1 MEVARASRAN
11 LWIAG
16 GVALA
21 VLGLLEAT
29 ASVKVSFYLDAFE
42 RARLFYLMPVA
53 AIAGLLLVIAYPRV
67 PIHVIAFLLPFN
79 FVGGIWGDHVI
90 VLLAKVSM
98 NLLVA
103 VSVIASFVAP
113 AEQRAWVTRTSIG
126 LAVVAWLAAIVM
138 ACAVGALGDVNREFW
153 IRESG
158 WMFFFAAALPF
169 GTMLRNRGDI
179 DRLLGTICAGVAA
192 LQAYAFWTLVTGT
205 RYTRTDVYEGVQS
218 FFRAP
223 YSSGSLFV
231 MYLAAAALLYR
242 ASNRTLTRRAAV
254 LLFAAVALL
263 AGGLLASMVRSLWI
277 AGAVGL
283 MLVVYFAPRDRRTMR
298 ALAAVSGGAVLAVA
312 VVAAIDR
319 LSPESSGN
327 WTGSAITFLQ
337 DLGSKESTSRVTR
350 EIEWAH
356 AIDVW
361 KTSPL
366 VGVGFGYAY
375 SQRGLD
381 QVPEEVRPEPFYM
394 HNSYLNILA
403 KSGLAGLLAF
413 LALIWAIARTAHG
426 IVRRPDADTRD
437 RVVATALLAGLIA
450 VALLTTIMPVLTGGD
465 AAAYL
470 GLLAGLTV
478 ALQRSPHPV
487 AA

>member
-1 MEVARASRAN
+1 MEVARSSRAN
-11 LWIAG
+11 LWIAA

-53 AIAGLLLVIAYPRV
+53 AIVGLVLVVAYPDV
-67 PIHVIAFLLPFN
+67 PVHVIAFLLPFN

-98 NLLVA
+98 NVLVA
-103 VSVIASFVAP
+103 ASVVASLVAP
-113 AEQRAWVTRTSIG
+113 AEQRAWLTRTSIG
-126 LAVVAWLAAIVM
+126 LALLAWLAAIVM
-138 ACAVGALGDVNREFW
+138 AFVLGALGDVNREFW

-169 GTMLRNRGDI
+169 GTMLRDRADI
-179 DRLLGTICAGVAA
+179 DRLLVTTCAGVAA

-223 YSSGSLFV
+223 YSCGSLFV

-242 ASNRTLTRRAAV
+242 ASNNTLTRRAAI

-277 AGAVGL
+277 AGAVG
-283 MLVVYFAPRDRRTMR
+283 MLLVGYFAPRDRRTMR
-298 ALAAVSGGAVLAVA
+298 AIAAVSAGAVLAVA
-312 VVAAIDR
+312 VVAAVDR

-337 DLGSKESTSRVTR
+337 DLGSKDSTSRVTR

-361 KTSPL
+361 KTSPI
-366 VGVGFGYAY
+366 VGLGFGYAY
-375 SQRGLD
+375 PQRGLE
-381 QVPEEVRPEPFYM
+381 QIPEEVRPEPFYM

-413 LALIWAIARTAHG
+413 LALIWAIGRTAHG
-426 IVRRPDADTRD
+426 ILRRPDADTHD
-437 RVVATALLAGLIA
+437 RVIATALLAGLIA
-450 VALLTTIMPVLTGGD
+450 VALLTTTMPVLTGGD
-465 AAAYL
+465 SAAYL
-470 GLLAGLTV
+470 GLLAGLTA
-478 ALQRSPHPV
+478 ALQRSARPI